1 MLIFHQTHWFKND
14 KLNCR
19 LTIAQITSRQII
31 NSLWLLR
38 TGDPSTNSPIWC
50 NFVYTPFWP
59 SEKFGCFYIWPVPLC
74 YQSMHSNL
82 KEKRQILRD
91 TVNHIQTIHK
101 EKGDRRKKNRKG
113 LLTKILNFL
122 HMGKHILCHLR
133 YIYQLGINHG
143 KENLFQ
149 CWKSNGFS
157 KRNCLKY

>member
-1 MLIFHQTHWFKND
+1 MSVSPTDAALWTPHFDRVREI
-14 KLNCR
+14 CR
-19 LTIAQITSRQII
+19 
-31 NSLWLLR
+31 
-38 TGDPSTNSPIWC
+38 
-50 NFVYTPFWP
+50 V
-59 SEKFGCFYIWPVPLC
+59 YIWPVPLC
-74 YQSMHSNL
+74 YLSMHSNL

-133 YIYQLGINHG
+133 YMYQLHLNQG

-149 CWKSNGFS
+149 CWTSNGFS
-157 KRNCLKY
+157 KSETVYTIKDYVMIVTGAIQHVKFQWQTILGFSQQRMNRV